1 MSIQKTRVAGHMA
14 AIFTMLIW
22 GTTFIS
28 TKVLLESLSPLEILV
43 LRFVAGY
50 IFLWLIRPVPLKM
63 KSCLLYTS
71 CQYAQ
76 KNNAYFIKSAHIKQK
91 VIMI

>member
-1 MSIQKTRVAGHMA
+1 MSAQKTKAAGHLA

-28 TKVLLESLSPLEILV
+28 TKVLLEDLSPLEILV

-50 IFLWLIRPVPLKM
+50 ISLWIPSEIVKLNWRTLSSISGGV
-63 KSCLLYTS
+63 T
-71 CQYAQ
+71 
-76 KNNAYFIKSAHIKQK
+76 
-91 VIMI
+91 

>member
-1 MSIQKTRVAGHMA
+1 MSAQKTKAAGHLA

-28 TKVLLESLSPLEILV
+28 TKVLLEDLSPLEILV

-50 IFLWLIRPVPLKM
+50 IFLGV
-63 KSCLLYTS
+63 
-71 CQYAQ
+71 
-76 KNNAYFIKSAHIKQK
+76 
-91 VIMI
+91 

>member
-1 MSIQKTRVAGHMA
+1 MSIQKTKVAGHLA

-50 IFLWLIRPVPLKM
+50 IFLWLIRPVPLR
-63 KSCLLYTS
+63 
-71 CQYAQ
+71 
-76 KNNAYFIKSAHIKQK
+76 IKSMKEEF
-91 VIMI
+91 IMIAAGNM

>member
-1 MSIQKTRVAGHMA
+1 MSAQKTKAAGHLA

-28 TKVLLESLSPLEILV
+28 TKVLLEDLSPLEILV

-50 IFLWLIRPVPLKM
+50 IFPDSIETLIK
-63 KSCLLYTS
+63 
-71 CQYAQ
+71 
-76 KNNAYFIKSAHIKQK
+76 IKSIE
-91 VIMI
+91 